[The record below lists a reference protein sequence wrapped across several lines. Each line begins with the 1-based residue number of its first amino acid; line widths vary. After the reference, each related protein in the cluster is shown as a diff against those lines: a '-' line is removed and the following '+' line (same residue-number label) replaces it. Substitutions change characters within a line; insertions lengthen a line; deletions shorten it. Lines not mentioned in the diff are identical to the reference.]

1 MNLIDLL
8 YNVRMNFVILYWH
21 WLIIGMVLLI
31 SELFLGSMAIFWS
44 GIGALVIAG
53 IIYLV
58 PDISLTWQLFIWA
71 VLSGFVTFLWF
82 RYFKPLMIDR
92 TKAGLSREAAL
103 GEAGIV
109 IRPPA
114 DGTRG
119 VVRFVTPLLGSDEWP
134 FICEQEVATGDR
146 VFVKDISGNTLVVEK
161 H

>member
-1 MNLIDLL
+1 
-8 YNVRMNFVILYWH
+8 MNFVILYWH
-21 WLIIGMVLLI
+21 WLIIGMALLL
-31 SELFLGSMAIFWS
+31 SELFLGSMAIFWF
-44 GIGALVIAG
+44 GIGAMVIAG
-53 IIYLV
+53 IVYLV
-58 PDISLTWQLFIWA
+58 PDISLTWQLFTWA

-82 RYFKPLMIDR
+82 RYFKPLMTDR

-109 IRPPA
+109 VRPPS
-114 DGTRG
+114 DSSRG

-134 FICEQEVATGDR
+134 FICEQEVTTGDR